1 MNHYSSTFFI
11 SKDFPLRPIFHS
23 MTTPCLT
30 LKAASSSISLHF
42 DSFEDIKNFSDDL
55 RSLLSLQNE
64 KFSITKSDINEVINC
79 GEC

>member
-11 SKDFPLRPIFHS
+11 SRDFPLRPIFHS

-30 LKAASSSISLHF
+30 LKSSSSSIALHF
-42 DSFEDIKNFSDDL
+42 DSFEEIKNFSDEL

-64 KFSITKSDINEVINC
+64 KFSVTDCGINQTIND